1 MVLPDNQVESPNSV
15 LINEMFEIS
24 SNESDFDANAHPND
38 EEVNR
43 DNVVIL
49 QSPNEEAI
57 TRELE
62 ANSLGSGAKL
72 MRIQLLQLELRLG
85 KTPSMSFRPVKTA
98 KSFWQFGASCSFRVS
113 LAHDGSWSKWEP
125 SLWLCG

>member
-24 SNESDFDANAHPND
+24 SNESDFDVNAHPND

-57 TRELE
+57 TRVH
-62 ANSLGSGAKL
+62 NT
-72 MRIQLLQLELRLG
+72 MI
-85 KTPSMSFRPVKTA
+85 P
-98 KSFWQFGASCSFRVS
+98 
-113 LAHDGSWSKWEP
+113 P
-125 SLWLCG
+125 SLIKEDRI